1 MKVWVMVLLMALLG
15 VAHAGQPIKVKM
27 LASLSPGDEIVVS
40 STANTYRKGDALSL
54 VDVIPGPEVV
64 HARVVE
70 RIGTSKL
77 KVRVVAEES

>member
-1 MKVWVMVLLMALLG
+1 MG
-15 VAHAGQPIKVKM
+15 
-27 LASLSPGDEIVVS
+27 S

>member
-1 MKVWVMVLLMALLG
+1 MKLWTMIALILLG
-15 VAHAGQPIKVKM
+15 SAVQAVQPVKVKG

-40 STANTYRKGDALSL
+40 SSANTYRKGDALSL

-70 RIGTSKL
+70 RIVTSKH